1 MQPPS
6 SYLSFY
12 IFLFN
17 GFIQGDHVVSCTKKN
32 LHHYYRLH
40 LQNWTALKIYFK
52 EVWGYFSFVLEQ
64 PNPVSHKHKPNC
76 LHLWGEHSKH
86 LCFDVFHDCG
96 CWCCWL
102 LFKPFSGYQFKA
114 SVTLLLTSLPQEE
127 SRNSVLIYILREMI

>member
-32 LHHYYRLH
+32 LHHHYRLH
-40 LQNWTALKIYFK
+40 LKNWTALKYILKKF
-52 EVWGYFSFVLEQ
+52 EVTFLLFWNNQTQYHTSTSQTVYI
-64 PNPVSHKHKPNC
+64 HK
-76 LHLWGEHSKH
+76 GEHSKH

-114 SVTLLLTSLPQEE
+114 SVTLLLISLPQEE